1 VLSRSAGE
9 QPKYAWRD
17 ARYKLIYGTRYGQQE
32 LYDLASDPG
41 EQREIGAAQPLLAA
55 LYRQQLQARI
65 QSLRRGAAAAPE
77 ATALSPEQRDNLK
90 ALGYI
95 Q

>member
-1 VLSRSAGE
+1 
-9 QPKYAWRD
+9 
-17 ARYKLIYGTRYGQQE
+17 
-32 LYDLASDPG
+32 
-41 EQREIGAAQPLLAA
+41 LLAA